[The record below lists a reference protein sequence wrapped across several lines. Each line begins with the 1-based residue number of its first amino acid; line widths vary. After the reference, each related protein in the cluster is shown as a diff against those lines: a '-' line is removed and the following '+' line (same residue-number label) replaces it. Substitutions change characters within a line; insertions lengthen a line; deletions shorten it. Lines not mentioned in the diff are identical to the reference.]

1 MYSFTFFFSVPT
13 ISLPC
18 IDRLARDFEKAFSSS
33 EHTDVI
39 LKCGDKSIPAHKAI
53 LSCRSEVFQAMFRNN
68 LKESQEGVVDIVDV
82 ETPVFEKLINYIY
95 TENLTVETMKSVCN
109 IYKAAHKYSIE
120 ALKQRC
126 IHFIKGN
133 LETDQACEVL
143 IMADLYQDSELKLFV
158 MTYIIYRKE
167 FMLSDQW
174 LTFSKDH
181 PSLAQEVFLL
191 FVQKAKVV

>member
-1 MYSFTFFFSVPT
+1 
-13 ISLPC
+13 
-18 IDRLARDFEKAFSSS
+18 
-33 EHTDVI
+33 
-39 LKCGDKSIPAHKAI
+39 
-53 LSCRSEVFQAMFRNN
+53 MFRNN
-68 LKESQEGVVDIVDV
+68 LKESQEGIVDIVDV
-82 ETPVFEKLINYIY
+82 ETPVLEKLIHYIY
-95 TENLTVETMKSVCN
+95 TGNLTVETMKSVCN

-133 LETDQACEVL
+133 LKIDQACEVL

-167 FMLSDQW
+167 FMLSNQW

-191 FVQKAKVV
+191 FVQRAKVV